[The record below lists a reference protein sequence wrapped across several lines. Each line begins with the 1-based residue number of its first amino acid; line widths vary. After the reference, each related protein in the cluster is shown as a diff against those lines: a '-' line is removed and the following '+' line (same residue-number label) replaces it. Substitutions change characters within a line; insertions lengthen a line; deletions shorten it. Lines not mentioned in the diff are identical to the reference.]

1 MKFSSAFSTLR
12 RNDIVITRL
21 EYTSFVRSRVKQMPT
36 LEDNLLHAAVGLIG
50 EVVEFMAA
58 GTQKQSN
65 EELGDC
71 EFYLE
76 AAYQAIEKVDFQV
89 QGKLGEKDGT
99 QPLDEAPSEGM
110 LLQCAAT
117 LLDLAKKA
125 WAYRKPV
132 ASMPIQEAL
141 GLCVTALNR
150 IYSEQHLSAGSIRK
164 GNYDKLI
171 LRYPVGYTD
180 AAAQA
185 RADKEPV
192 NG

>member
-1 MKFSSAFSTLR
+1 M
-12 RNDIVITRL
+12 ITRL
-21 EYTSFVRSRVKQMPT
+21 EYTSFVRSRAKQMPT
-36 LEDNLLHAAVGLIG
+36 LEDNLLHAAVGFIG

-58 GTQKQSN
+58 QTKSQAT

-76 AAYQAIEKVDFQV
+76 YGYQVVEKVDFQV

-99 QPLDEAPSEGM
+99 QPLADTTPEEM
-110 LLQCAAT
+110 LLQSAAT

-125 WAYRKPV
+125 WVYRKPIPT
-132 ASMPIQEAL
+132 MPIQEAL
-141 GLCVTALNR
+141 GFCVTALNR
-150 IYSEQHLSAGSIRK
+150 VYSEQNLSAGTVRK
-164 GNYDKLI
+164 GNYDKLM
-171 LRYPVGYTD
+171 LRYPTGYTD

-185 RADKEPV
+185 RADKEKV